1 MIFCKFPFLLVILY
15 SRDKQVMNDL
25 RCINDVF
32 YKSIIIVKLFLS
44 KKTHNTDING
54 IFIKDEIM

>member
-1 MIFCKFPFLLVILY
+1 
-15 SRDKQVMNDL
+15 MNDL
-25 RCINDVF
+25 RCINDLF

-44 KKTHNTDING
+44 KKTQNTDIHG